1 MGWDYWYAVQRT
13 AFDTGWG
20 RGSYDYEKAVKMAQ
34 RYDRGDAFPLEMRPQ
49 IVVID
54 ESEDYPICVNVIRA
68 DEMLDY
74 L

>member
-1 MGWDYWYAVQRT
+1 MGQSYWYAVERN

-20 RGSYDYEKAVKMAQ
+20 RGSYDYEEAVKMAQ

-49 IVVID
+49 IAVVD
-54 ESEDYPICVNVIRA
+54 DSEGYPVCISVISA